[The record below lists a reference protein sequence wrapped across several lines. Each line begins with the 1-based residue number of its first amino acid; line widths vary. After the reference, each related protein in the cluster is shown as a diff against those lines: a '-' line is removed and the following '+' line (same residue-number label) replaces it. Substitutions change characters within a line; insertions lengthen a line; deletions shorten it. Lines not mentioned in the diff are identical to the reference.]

1 MIEEL
6 IARATRRG
14 WPIPENF
21 SETLAIYADESTLAA
36 MLEKVWQ
43 AHALD
48 DLLSEHDIDPKKLAN
63 G

>member
-1 MIEEL
+1 M
-6 IARATRRG
+6 
-14 WPIPENF
+14 
-21 SETLAIYADESTLAA
+21 LAIYADESALAA